1 MVAFTAS
8 FLIGL
13 PSFTCHP
20 LRGIQTVK
28 GTANAPHL
36 YAELSMLNAN
46 AFAACGQYVFTA
58 QKVTA
63 YGVGGGKL
71 LMGLHVQLKDHPF
84 NSYKENS
91 FDFH

>member
-28 GTANAPHL
+28 GTANALHL

-46 AFAACGQYVFTA
+46 AFAACGQYVLYCPEGNCLRSRRWET
-58 QKVTA
+58 VE
-63 YGVGGGKL
+63 GVARTT
-71 LMGLHVQLKDHPF
+71 
-84 NSYKENS
+84 
-91 FDFH
+91 